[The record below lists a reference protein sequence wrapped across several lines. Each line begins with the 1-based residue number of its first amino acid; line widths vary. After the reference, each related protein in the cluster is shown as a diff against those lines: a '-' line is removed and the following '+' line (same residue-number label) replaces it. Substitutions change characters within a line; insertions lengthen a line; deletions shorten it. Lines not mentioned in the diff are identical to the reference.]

1 MIDKKISNYVKP
13 LTYTYIRL
21 REAKQN
27 ENRQENKKTIN
38 GSKEKTMNEGLTNC
52 STADRQLLV

>member
-27 ENRQENKKTIN
+27 ENRQEHKKNNKWIKGEN
-38 GSKEKTMNEGLTNC
+38 YE
-52 STADRQLLV
+52 